1 MAKQPDRRKRVLID
15 ELQYRML
22 RVHLAYFFVI
32 LLVFLVSL
40 FGPLVV
46 QLLNA
51 DGSFF
56 ARERVAQQFLLLDE
70 TIWLPLILT
79 FSCLG
84 LHSILVSHRIA
95 GPLHQLR
102 QLLGGIGDGDL
113 VTRAVLR
120 KRDYLQKEEAAMN
133 NMNDKLASKISH
145 IEEQAAEL
153 QMRLG
158 SLRTAI
164 TTGASAEA
172 LDQLGALYEHAESL
186 NSTVRQFKIRPDVTP
201 MGPVAVSTGLTA
213 VSTSTH

>member
-22 RVHLAYFFVI
+22 RVNLAYFFVI

-40 FGPLVV
+40 FGPVVV

-113 VTRAVLR
+113 VTRAMLR

-133 NMNDKLASKISH
+133 NMIDKLASKISH

>member
-22 RVHLAYFFVI
+22 RVNLAYFFVI

-56 ARERVAQQFLLLDE
+56 ARERVAHQFLLLDD

-102 QLLGGIGDGDL
+102 QLLGGIGRPGDIAGGF
-113 VTRAVLR
+113 V
-120 KRDYLQKEEAAMN
+120 YLASDEAAW
-133 NMNDKLASKISH
+133 IT
-145 IEEQAAEL
+145 
-153 QMRLG
+153 G
-158 SLRTAI
+158 TALTI
-164 TTGASAEA
+164 DG
-172 LDQLGALYEHAESL
+172 
-186 NSTVRQFKIRPDVTP
+186 
-201 MGPVAVSTGLTA
+201 GLTA
-213 VSTSTH
+213 GI

>member
-22 RVHLAYFFVI
+22 RVNLAYFFVI

-40 FGPLVV
+40 FGPVVV

-113 VTRAVLR
+113 VTRAMLR

-133 NMNDKLASKISH
+133 NMIDKLASKISH

-164 TTGASAEA
+164 TTGSSAEA

>member
-22 RVHLAYFFVI
+22 RVNLAYFFVI

-56 ARERVAQQFLLLDE
+56 ARERVAQQFLLLDD

-133 NMNDKLASKISH
+133 NMIDKLASKINR
-145 IEEQAAEL
+145 IEEQAADL

-186 NSTVRQFKIRPDVTP
+186 NSTVRQFKIRPDVTS